1 MNLFVGVVGVG
12 GLVMMESRVEVRVG
26 DGRAS
31 ASVVVSAS
39 VGSVLPSSVAST
51 VPGVVGPIEL
61 DELLRVTA
69 DEVGEVVEVVEVVV
83 LLGLVELEED
93 SRGFASVVAA
103 VELKDELVGRLTLVV
118 VTLEIVVAMVEVVVL
133 DEVVELV
140 VSIGVA
146 PFEDELVRG
155 VCSVVPAP
163 GRVVR
168 ARVVKVSA
176 FGDELVRG
184 VCSVVPAPGREVRA
198 RVVKV
203 FAFGD
208 ELVRGVGSVTTTPD
222 KVVGALRA
230 VNAVRLKDKL
240 MGGVTWTVATSAI
253 SSKVVEVVAAV
264 VLLTESVDKSATE
277 PTFEEVEVIEA
288 VEVVNPVKSV
298 ELDDELERRGT
309 SIFEWATSAPITFFA
324 GVVGFRIVV
333 ASVTGDV
340 TAVKSSTSSVVFTSG
355 PSPMDSATDL
365 SALAIVVDVVVVDV
379 VVVTAAA
386 ADGSTSVESSRIAVP
401 NLRSDSSLIGF
412 SGRPLE
418 VVAVAAPVVDDGV
431 AGESSRIAASSAL
444 NLKSGAV
451 VKVAALVG
459 VLVRTNVG
467 TRGLERTVEVRTP
480 SEEAT
485 NGVGRNTKFDVVDVV
500 NVDVVDVV
508 VIMRVDGWMIGVQ
521 SLSVSASSWRP
532 ERISSVL
539 VPSSASSG
547 DGSVTPAWISC
558 LSLATVTLQMHSKSN
573 SGVVFIFTVN

>member
-146 PFEDELVRG
+146 AFE
-155 VCSVVPAP
+155 
-163 GRVVR
+163 
-168 ARVVKVSA
+168 
-176 FGDELVRG
+176 DELVRG

-508 VIMRVDGWMIGVQ
+508 DVVVIMRVDGWMIGVQ

-558 LSLATVTLQMHSKSN
+558 LSLATVTLHMHSKSN
-573 SGVVFIFTVN
+573 NGVVFIFTVN